1 MLDATFF
8 ATVGLVLFFV
18 LLAKLGVHTKLLG
31 FLDKRAVSIENELA
45 EARRLREEAQS
56 LLAEYQRKREAAEK
70 EAENIVASAKA
81 EAQRLAENTR
91 IAMQDAV
98 ARRTKMAE
106 DKIALAEADALKQ
119 VKTAA
124 SLAAIT
130 AAENILQAKVQGGTA
145 SDILDKA
152 ISDVAERLN

>member
-130 AAENILQAKVQGGTA
+130 AAENILKAKVQGGTA